1 MRVYALLFGALA
13 TLGLGGAAQVAV
25 RSSGIAPMETGPLWY
40 GGRLATVTILGDG
53 SGGPAV
59 AILGAPSESETTRCH
74 EPDIKSRRVT
84 TDRRPEFGVA
94 M

>member
-13 TLGLGGAAQVAV
+13 TLGLGCAAQVAV
-25 RSSGIAPMETGPLWY
+25 RSSGIGQREASPLWY
-40 GGRLATVTILGDG
+40 GGMLETVTIVGDG

-59 AILGAPSESETTRCH
+59 AILGAPSESQTTRCH